1 MTLESG
7 KTIGGIG
14 ALLMLIGSFV
24 PFLSIVGII
33 LLLVGLKQ
41 LADHYNEDGIF
52 QNALYGLIFGII
64 GIVALAIVVLSLLF
78 GISIMGAYDPFAAM
92 PMGFAF
98 LGGIIIALI
107 VAFIFWILTAIFYK
121 RSFDLL
127 SQKSGEGMFGTAGLL
142 LLIGA
147 ILTIIVIGLLIMLV
161 AWLLLTIAFFSIKT
175 PTTQPSSTPPPPPA
189 PLES

>member
-7 KTIGGIG
+7 KTLGGIG

-24 PFLSIVGII
+24 PFVSIIGII
-33 LLLVGLKQ
+33 LLLVGLKH
-41 LADHYNEDGIF
+41 LADYYNDNGIY

-64 GIVALAIVVLSLLF
+64 GIVALAVVVLSLIF
-78 GISIMGAYDPFAAM
+78 GITLIGPTVDPFATA
-92 PMGFAF
+92 GLGLAF

-107 VAFIFWILTAIFYK
+107 VGFIFYLFTAIFFK
-121 RSFDLL
+121 RSFDIL

-147 ILTIIVIGLLIMLV
+147 ILTIIIVGLLIMLI

-175 PTTQPSSTPPPPPA
+175 PTTQPSSTPPPPP
-189 PLES
+189 ES